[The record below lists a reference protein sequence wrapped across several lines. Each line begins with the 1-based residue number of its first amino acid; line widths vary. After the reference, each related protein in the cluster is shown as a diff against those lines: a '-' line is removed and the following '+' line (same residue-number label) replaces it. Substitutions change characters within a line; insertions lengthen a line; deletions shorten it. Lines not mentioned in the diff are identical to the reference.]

1 MEKFFKSDLEKRVW
15 IGVFTR
21 VEAGVTTEQRM
32 INATK
37 LVLELRNQLQKLLQF
52 GSWVRAASDIVLGT
66 NEPEGSVFKSDLER
80 DIWISAFTRPVPEQ
94 NKEMNSTEGRAKRA
108 WGLVLEFREPTKDEK
123 NGWEQAVRELAGG

>member
-21 VEAGVTTEQRM
+21 YENATTEQRM

-37 LVLELRNQLQKLLQF
+37 LVLELREQLDKLLQF
-52 GSWVRAASDIVLGT
+52 GSWVRAASDIVLGP

-80 DIWISAFTRPVPEQ
+80 DIWISAFVRTCDKDD
-94 NKEMNSTEGRAKRA
+94 KELNSAKGRAKRA
-108 WGLVLEFREPTKDEK
+108 WDLVLEFRQPTKDEK
-123 NGWEQAVRELAGG
+123 NGWEHAVHELAGG